1 MHAWFIFLAC
11 LAVFVAASLALV
23 FLNEDRE
30 EREQVARED
39 RIHQAQAHLHT
50 FRPRMDPPVH
60 PLATPPHVSPVRDR
74 VAGVAPRPGTSQAK
88 GFKR

>member
-1 MHAWFIFLAC
+1 MHAWIVVSLCFLCLIAGLVALIFLDDGMDER
-11 LAVFVAASLALV
+11 AAA
-23 FLNEDRE
+23 DR
-30 EREQVARED
+30 A
-39 RIHQAQAHLHT
+39 HQTQAHLHT